1 MTTVLSAPQTAAP
14 AAGAP
19 HSSPDDEVRLLS
31 SENEELR
38 ALLALQGDLGRDAT
52 PHEILQEVVGQIR
65 AALGCDRCYA
75 LLWDGA
81 RQRFTPAAVAGL
93 DDRAVAA
100 LKQLELSRGEIPA
113 LDRALRR
120 AAARE
125 PGDTAQLVAVED
137 AAAGPLF
144 PPGVADALGL
154 GALLVLPIR
163 GLGREPL
170 GVMLFDFDHA
180 PGAPSPLTPARR
192 RLAGAVVGQLTLL
205 LENATLYAQLR
216 RRTRRLE
223 DLTEIGIG
231 LAAHASSEPAAVF
244 THLYPYVAEV
254 VDGGQPVLAL
264 LDERR
269 TTATIWGARPDQP
282 FAPSVGVPLG
292 DDLLSATLRGGRQAM
307 RATPEAIGPAGA
319 LPPGLE
325 GATARPGA
333 AICLPL
339 RLRRRTF
346 GALAVLGPRPGA
358 FTAEQTEYLTTIAAQ
373 AAVTLEHGRLYGVLQ
388 AKGEVRRRL
397 LDKTL
402 QAQESERKHLVDG
415 LLDGA
420 LQELASCTYR
430 LDLCSRLLELGKH
443 DRCREELGLARAQ
456 LADRIR
462 ELREVAVGLRPSALD
477 NLGLQSVLRDE
488 LAAFGARHGLTTEF
502 HATFKDRLAGP
513 VETRA
518 YRIAQELLANVR
530 RHAAATTVAVELHTR
545 GDTVIL
551 SVADDGRGFDTG
563 LTLAESRGMGLHAI
577 REQAELLGGAVRVQ
591 SRPGFGTRVDVI
603 LPRHA
608 PGNGEGGA

>member
-1 MTTVLSAPQTAAP
+1 MTTTLSLQSTAPP
-14 AAGAP
+14 AGASHP
-19 HSSPDDEVRLLS
+19 SPDDAVRLLR

-38 ALLALQGDLGRDAT
+38 ALLALQGELGRDAT
-52 PHEILQEVVGQIR
+52 PHEILQEVVGQIH

-100 LKQLELSRGEIPA
+100 LKQLELSRAEIPA
-113 LDRALRR
+113 LDDALR
-120 AAARE
+120 APAARE
-125 PGDTAQLVAVED
+125 PGDTAQLVAIED

-144 PPGVADALGL
+144 PPGVVAALGL

-170 GVMLFDFDHA
+170 GVMLFDFDRA

-223 DLTEIGIG
+223 DLNEIGIG

-244 THLYPYVAEV
+244 THLYPFVAEV

-269 TTATIWGARPDQP
+269 TTATIWGASPGQP
-282 FAPSVGVPLG
+282 FAPRAGVALG
-292 DDLLSATLRGGRQAM
+292 DDLLSTTLRGGRQAI
-307 RATPEAIGPAGA
+307 RATPQAIGPAGA
-319 LPPGLE
+319 LPPGLD
-325 GATARPGA
+325 GAPLCPGA

-358 FTAEQTEYLTTIAAQ
+358 FTNDQVEYLNTIAAQ

-402 QAQESERKHLVDG
+402 QAQEVERKKLVDG

-420 LQELASCTYR
+420 LQELASCTYQLDFCIR
-430 LDLCSRLLELGKH
+430 LSELGKH
-443 DRCREELGLARAQ
+443 DRCREELGQARAQ
-456 LADRIR
+456 LAERIKN
-462 ELREVAVGLRPSALD
+462 LREVAVGLRPSALD

-488 LAAFGARHGLTTEF
+488 LAAFGAEHGLATEF
-502 HATFKDRLAGP
+502 HATFKERLASP
-513 VETRA
+513 LETRA

-577 REQAELLGGAVRVQ
+577 REQAELVGGAVRVQ
-591 SRPGFGTRVDVI
+591 SRPGLGTRVDVI

-608 PGNGEGGA
+608 PEDGEGGA